1 MVLPIRKKG
10 DPILRRVALP
20 VLKITREMDALIENM
35 LETMYAAEGVGLAA
49 PQVGIGCR
57 AIVVDVGQ
65 GPVALFNPEIIH
77 ATGSVT
83 EREGCLSI
91 PGVFGMV
98 PRAERVLVRGLDRH
112 GEETRIEASGLFS
125 RALQHEIDH
134 LDGILF
140 IDKAREIM
148 EGK

>member
-1 MVLPIRKKG
+1 M
-10 DPILRRVALP
+10 
-20 VLKITREMDALIENM
+20 
-35 LETMYAAEGVGLAA
+35 
-49 PQVGIGCR
+49 
-57 AIVVDVGQ
+57 
-65 GPVALFNPEIIH
+65 FNPEIIH